1 MDDLSNLG
9 DLSDELSAKVAQ
21 MQALLAEETSNV
33 GSVVLDADTLA
44 RLEES
49 YNSSSDEE
57 EDEKTRVSAA
67 TEPKPKP
74 KKKPKSPKAK
84 AKTSPATGITATKR
98 GRPKGAREDADR
110 SRNALVGAKREIPA
124 RRVA

>member
-1 MDDLSNLG
+1 MDESLSALG

-33 GSVVLDADTLA
+33 GSVVLDPATLA

-57 EDEKTRVSAA
+57 DDETSDARSSARGKA
-67 TEPKPKP
+67 GKAGKASARSSAEAKPRLI
-74 KKKPKSPKAK
+74 KKKSPA
-84 AKTSPATGITATKR
+84 TSEPATGITA
-98 GRPKGAREDADR
+98 
-110 SRNALVGAKREIPA
+110 
-124 RRVA
+124 

>member
-1 MDDLSNLG
+1 MDESLSALG

-33 GSVVLDADTLA
+33 GSVVLDPATLA

-57 EDEKTRVSAA
+57 DDE
-67 TEPKPKP
+67 
-74 KKKPKSPKAK
+74 
-84 AKTSPATGITATKR
+84 TS
-98 GRPKGAREDADR
+98 DAP
-110 SRNALVGAKREIPA
+110 S
-124 RRVA
+124 